1 MGTFLAAFWRET
13 SIVLLVVFIYLA
25 NTFYVDRIKL
35 ERDLAEAKYG
45 TISYVLEQ
53 QSNAILESSETTQR
67 IVKEEMGSLGE
78 RLERESSEQRKQIEE
93 LLKADVPDES
103 LEALMEFLIKTVD
116 DLRWSNE

>member
-53 QSNAILESSETTQR
+53 QSNAILESSETTQK
-67 IVKEEMGSLGE
+67 IVKEEMGALGE
-78 RLERESSEQRKQIEE
+78 RLERESNEQRQQIEE
-93 LLKADVPDES
+93 LLKADIPDES